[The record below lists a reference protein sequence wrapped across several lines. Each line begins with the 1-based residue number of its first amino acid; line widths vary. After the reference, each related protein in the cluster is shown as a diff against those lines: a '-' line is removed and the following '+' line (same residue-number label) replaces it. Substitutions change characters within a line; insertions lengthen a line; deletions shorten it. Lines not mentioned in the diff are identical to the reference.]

1 MFLKP
6 TELVPGRWYIDTTGE
21 ECVAV
26 RHREYSSL
34 SDQECELLVVFPRSG
49 NAIPPHLLG
58 TLQFVE
64 RPTRIEREPERLAD
78 RPPVLGR
85 GR

>member
-34 SDQECELLVVFPRSG
+34 SDQECDLLVVFPRSG

-64 RPTRIEREPERLAD
+64 RPEKKLEAD
-78 RPPVLGR
+78 SGNAKRYATCY
-85 GR
+85 